1 MASALPNERDVRT
14 GPGEDEPNG
23 DPSSPAKSRAGGT
36 VIAVRDMLREAMIN
50 GELRPGAPLSS
61 VKLAKAYGVSR
72 TPLREALRMLQNEGF
87 VEVENNHRPRVASW
101 SVEELETVFAQ
112 RILLTA
118 LGTRLS
124 VPHLTAEDVAMMG
137 DALARIEAGADA
149 GDHDA
154 WRESDREFHELHM
167 SRSSSVLQADLR
179 RLTERALMFRYM
191 WFGRRP
197 NTMSFTLDDHPE
209 IFEACRAKDA
219 AAASRTAARHLAR
232 VALTLMAKV
241 APDHDPEVVREALRF
256 ASVDGSDLKA
266 DL

>member
-1 MASALPNERDVRT
+1 VASAQQPDPADDIGAARADTSPDHASTPRT
-14 GPGEDEPNG
+14 
-23 DPSSPAKSRAGGT
+23 GGT

-50 GELRPGAPLSS
+50 GDLQPGTPLSS
-61 VKLAKAYGVSR
+61 VQLAKTYGVSR

-87 VEVENNHRPRVASW
+87 VEVENNHRPRVARW
-101 SVEELETVFAQ
+101 SVEELEAVFAQ

-124 VPHLTAEDVAMMG
+124 VAHLTVEDIDAMG
-137 DALARIEAGADA
+137 AALARIEDGAKA

-154 WRESDREFHELHM
+154 WREADRVFHELHM
-167 SRSSSVLQADLR
+167 SRSSDVLRADLR

-219 AAASRTAARHLAR
+219 PQASRMAARHLAR
-232 VALTLMAKV
+232 VALTLIAKV

-256 ASVDGSDLKA
+256 ASVDSSELRVDV
-266 DL
+266 

>member
-1 MASALPNERDVRT
+1 MASA
-14 GPGEDEPNG
+14 EPHREADDA
-23 DPSSPAKSRAGGT
+23 DPPPATASAAKPRAGGT

-50 GELRPGAPLSS
+50 GELRPGSPLSS
-61 VKLAKAYGVSR
+61 VQLAKHYGVSR

-87 VEVENNHRPRVASW
+87 VEVENNRRPRVASW
-101 SVEELETVFAQ
+101 SIEELEAVFAQ

-124 VPHLTAEDVAMMG
+124 VSHMDGKDIAAMES
-137 DALARIEAGADA
+137 ALIRLEAGAAA
-149 GDHDA
+149 GDHVA
-154 WRESDREFHELHM
+154 WREADREFHDLHM
-167 SRSSSVLQADLR
+167 SRSSLVLQADLH

-219 AAASRTAARHLAR
+219 ARASRTAARHLAR

-241 APDHDPEVVREALRF
+241 APDHDPETVREALRF
-256 ASVDGSDLKA
+256 ASVDGGELHIDV
-266 DL
+266 